1 MAKQIELTVDYEKG
15 TKKVFKMKAL
25 TGLHTMRAMRLGA
38 KLEKLNDSKEDS
50 KEKEAVLSEI
60 DLIEELL
67 DLITDAYK
75 EQFTKDEML
84 EGISQSDFYD
94 VLQEQLAMIAAPDI
108 QSKDTKD
115 FLEKKKN

>member
-1 MAKQIELTVDYEKG
+1 MTKQIELTVDYEKG
-15 TKKVFKMKAL
+15 TKKVFKMKVL

-38 KLEKLNDSKEDS
+38 KLEKLNDSND
-50 KEKEAVLSEI
+50 KEAVLSEI

>member
-15 TKKVFKMKAL
+15 TKKTYKMKAL

-38 KLEKLNDSKEDS
+38 KLEKIDANKD
-50 KEKEAVLSEI
+50 KEAALSEI

-67 DLITDAYK
+67 DLITDAYND
-75 EQFTKDEML
+75 QFTKDEML
-84 EGISQSDFYD
+84 EGIPQEKFYES
-94 VLQEQLAMIAAPDI
+94 LQEQLAMVASPEI
-108 QSKDTKD
+108 QSKETKD

>member
-1 MAKQIELTVDYEKG
+1 MAKQIELTVNYEKG
-15 TKKVFKMKAL
+15 TKKVFKMKVL
-25 TGLHTMRAMRLGA
+25 TGFHTMRAMRLGA
-38 KLEKLNDSKEDS
+38 KLEKLNDSKD
-50 KEKEAVLSEI
+50 KEAVLSEI